1 MNNNV
6 IVNDEEIRGNV
17 KDVREYIIGELIRQS
32 RDSSISEEMFLYNNN
47 RFLEILQKLEWLI
60 DNTEIIIKEFPMG
73 NLELDIVEL
82 GLEKNMKEEREKQ
95 AYLDEL
101 YYHTFILGYDLLN
114 DRLQASELESP
125 CDTAYDICISLAKQY
140 LNSEEYKNLKYSSY
154 EMLVYW
160 LNDNKEL
167 VDSYFIGDDK

>member
-17 KDVREYIIGELIRQS
+17 KDVKEYIIGELIRQS

-47 RFLEILQKLEWLI
+47 RFLEILQKLEWLR

-82 GLEKNMKEEREKQ
+82 GIEKNMKEEREKQ

-101 YYHTFILGYDLLN
+101 YYHTFVLGYDLLN
-114 DRLQASELESP
+114 DRLQATDNRE
-125 CDTAYDICISLAKQY
+125 CDIAYDTCYSLAKQY
-140 LNSEEYKNLKYSSY
+140 LNSEEYKDLKHSSY

-160 LNDNKEL
+160 LNNNKEL
-167 VDSYFIGDDK
+167 VDSYFKGECK